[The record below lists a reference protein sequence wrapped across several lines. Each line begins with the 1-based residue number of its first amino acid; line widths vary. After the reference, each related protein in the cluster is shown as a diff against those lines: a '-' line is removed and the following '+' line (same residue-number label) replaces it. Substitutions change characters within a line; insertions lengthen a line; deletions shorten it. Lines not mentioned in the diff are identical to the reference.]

1 MATEVIG
8 LKIGASRLVAARVS
22 NNGGHSLTSVASH
35 DLPPGLILRGELQS
49 PEALSAEL
57 KDFFSANKLPKKRVR
72 LGVASNRMGVR
83 TIDIPGALSE
93 SELADAVTFRAQEDL
108 PIPVMDAALDYEVID
123 ERTTE
128 DGEPVRRVL
137 VAVAYRDLIYNL
149 ARAFEGAG
157 IGLIGIDLE
166 ALALLRSLTPPSTTA
181 QSAGTA
187 SSATVIVNVGSD
199 HTVVAITDG
208 RALEYARVIEWG
220 GANVTEALAESL
232 QLELE
237 EAERIKR
244 SLSDAPDEL
253 PNGLTQE
260 FAGDARELVDGQVT
274 AFAREFVSTLQ
285 YYQGQSDS
293 LAISH
298 VVLAGGGAR
307 LSALASGLEGLTGV
321 PVRLGDPTVRLH
333 SLPSDEA
340 FVPGPELAVPI
351 GLGLGQ

>member
-8 LKIGASRLVAARVS
+8 LKLGASRLIAARVS
-22 NNGGHSLTSVASH
+22 TNGGHSLTGVATR
-35 DLPPGLILRGELQS
+35 DLPPGLIMRGELQS
-49 PEALSAEL
+49 PDVLATEL
-57 KDFFSANKLPKKRVR
+57 KDFFSEHKLPKKRVR

-83 TIDIPGALSE
+83 TLEIPGDLSE
-93 SELADAVTFRAQEDL
+93 AELADAVTFRAQEDL
-108 PIPVMDAALDYEVID
+108 PIPVMDAALDYDVID
-123 ERTTE
+123 EGTTE

-137 VAVAYRDLIYNL
+137 VAVAYRDLIFNL
-149 ARAFEGAG
+149 AGAFEAAG
-157 IGLIGIDLE
+157 ISLVGIDLE
-166 ALALLRSLTPPSTTA
+166 ALALLRSLTPPSATEA
-181 QSAGTA
+181 AGA
-187 SSATVIVNVGSD
+187 STSATVMVNVGSD
-199 HTVVAITDG
+199 HSIVAITDG

-220 GANVTEALAESL
+220 GANVTDALAETL
-232 QLELE
+232 HVDLE
-237 EAERIKR
+237 EAEQIKIA
-244 SLSDAPDEL
+244 LSESSDE
-253 PNGLTQE
+253 PPKGLAQE
-260 FAGDARELVDGQVT
+260 ALFDAREAVDGQVT

-340 FVPGPELAVPI
+340 WTPGPELAVPI